1 MTGLAQSRLDE
12 ILDEREVPKMPE
24 LITIADA
31 CSMSVDQLLGT
42 STADRV
48 QCVPTRG
55 ATDDALYRQLLSLV
69 ELDAYLADHAIDP
82 QRRPS

>member
-1 MTGLAQSRLDE
+1 MTGLAESRLDE
-12 ILDEREVPKMPE
+12 ILDGHAVPKMPE

-48 QCVPTRG
+48 RCVLTRG
-55 ATDDALYRQLLSLV
+55 AADDALYRQLLSLV
-69 ELDAYLADHAIDP
+69 ELDAYLDAHAIDP
-82 QRRPS
+82 RRRPS